1 MMSMS
6 VIHLNWYGAQKMP
19 TIELTTPEINK
30 IKEKF
35 SRLVLISDIKNL
47 YFFDTHLTSIQ

>member
-1 MMSMS
+1 MSMS
-6 VIHLNWYGAQKMP
+6 LIHLNWYGAQKMP